1 MAYSLLMMKM
11 TQKNYEEFLKNGTA
25 FSLDPSHLLIGW
37 GARKWSATPL
47 NGTDPDFYFPDFFLM
62 INTPWFTQENWM
74 IIAIDEFKALIP
86 EIKESIQAEWRF
98 KKQPFFESKFLELET
113 KIKEGELTKA
123 VPYLFLHT
131 DKKMDVDAFQSKLFS
146 LCNYIQRYEAF
157 LYGLWNYEEGVLGA
171 TPEILFKS
179 HQVNKKII
187 NFETVACAGTYPSDK
202 EHLLCHKL
210 QLEHDIVIEGI
221 KSSFNSLGAVISGP
235 LKTATFASITH
246 LMTTL
251 DVTLFKA
258 LTFDQI
264 VRALH
269 PTPALGAYPKDKG
282 MVFLEKYQM
291 GIPRGRFGAPVGF
304 MFNDYAHCFVAIRN
318 IQWEKRGMQIGA
330 GCGVCAGSTLDSEL
344 NEIKLKL
351 NAILNLLGIHLKN
364 TIEAT

>member
-1 MAYSLLMMKM
+1 MMKM
-11 TQKNYEEFLKNGTA
+11 TQKNYEEFLKNGTI
-25 FSLDPSHLLIGW
+25 FSINSSHLIIGW
-37 GARKWSATPL
+37 GARRWSATPL
-47 NGTDPDFYFPDFFLM
+47 NGADPDFYFPDFFLM
-62 INTPWFTQENWM
+62 INTPWFTQENWTV
-74 IIAIDEFKALIP
+74 ISIDEFKALIIP
-86 EIKESIQAEWRF
+86 ETNESIQAEW
-98 KKQPFFESKFLELET
+98 KCEKQPFFEAKFLELET

-131 DKKMDVDAFQSKLFS
+131 DKKMDVDAFQSKLLS
-146 LCNYIQRYEAF
+146 LCNYIQRYPAF
-157 LYGLWNYEEGVLGA
+157 LYGLWNHEEGVLGA

-179 HQVNKKII
+179 HKVNNEIH
-187 NFETVACAGTYPSDK
+187 NFETVACAGTYPSD
-202 EHLLCHKL
+202 EGHLICDKL

-221 KSSFNSLGAVISGP
+221 KSSLNSFGTVISTP

-246 LMTTL
+246 LMTTI
-251 DVTLFKA
+251 DVTLQKA

-282 MVFLEKYQM
+282 MVFLENYQM

-304 MFNDYAHCFVAIRN
+304 SFHDDSSCFVAIRN
-318 IQWEKRGMQIGA
+318 VQWENKGMKIGA

-351 NAILNLLGIHLKN
+351 NAIQKLLGIH
-364 TIEAT
+364 